1 MGKLYLYYLGLYNI
15 WKKAMYVKA
24 LVSYIHWFEKFD
36 LYRYIYIE
44 EKFVMHAIMVGGMVI
59 LQYFRNGRF
68 YV

>member
-1 MGKLYLYYLGLYNI
+1 
-15 WKKAMYVKA
+15 MYVKA

-36 LYRYIYIE
+36 LYRSIYIE

>member
-1 MGKLYLYYLGLYNI
+1 
-15 WKKAMYVKA
+15 MYVKA

-36 LYRYIYIE
+36 LYRYIE
-44 EKFVMHAIMVGGMVI
+44 EKIVMQAVMGGGMVI